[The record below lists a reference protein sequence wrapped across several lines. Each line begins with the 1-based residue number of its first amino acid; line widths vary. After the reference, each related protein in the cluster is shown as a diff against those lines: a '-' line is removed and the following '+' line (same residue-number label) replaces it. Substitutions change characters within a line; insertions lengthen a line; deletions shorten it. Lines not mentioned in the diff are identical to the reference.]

1 MSTTCRSAD
10 DILDHAKQPKTDKQ
24 SADRAHFRHLSVVG
38 FPPIFAVG
46 STQGTGDLASTAG
59 STPAS
64 MVGSIVPASEVWLLL
79 LVPTSKSK
87 TQIKCAKEIL
97 RYLALHC
104 QR

>member
-64 MVGSIVPASEVWLLL
+64 MVGSVRSELLRRHL
-79 LVPTSKSK
+79 DDLFSF
-87 TQIKCAKEIL
+87 
-97 RYLALHC
+97 LATF
-104 QR
+104 